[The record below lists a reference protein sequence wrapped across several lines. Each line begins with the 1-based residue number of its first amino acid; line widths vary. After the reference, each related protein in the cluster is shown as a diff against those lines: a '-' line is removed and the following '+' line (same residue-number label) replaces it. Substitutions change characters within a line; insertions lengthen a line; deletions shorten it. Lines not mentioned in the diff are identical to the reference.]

1 MNRNDLRKI
10 DINLL
15 IVFETLMFDPSL
27 TRAAQKLYLGQPAI
41 SAALRR
47 LREYFDDPLFVR
59 TGRLMEPTARANELL
74 AKISPV
80 LDSLSSAIGE
90 GTPFT
95 PSLTDKTFRI
105 GLSDDVEYALLPKV
119 LRQIRAEAPRMKL
132 VIRRANVW
140 QITSLLSSGEIS
152 MGISFTQDLPAN
164 AKRRKIRRMHPT
176 VICADNSKS
185 DMSLDEFCSR
195 PHVLV
200 SYSGDMHGFVDES
213 LLQLDR
219 VRTVVLAI
227 PQFNSLPSL
236 LLDTELISIVPD
248 YVAEAMSART
258 GLKAMALPFD
268 HPGMDLSMAWHGTH
282 DNDPAEQWLRSRF
295 FQLLREE
302 EPA

>member
-15 IVFETLMFDPSL
+15 IVFETLMLDRSL

-47 LREYFDDPLFVR
+47 LREFFDDPLFVR
-59 TGRLMEPTARANELL
+59 SGRLMEPTARANELL
-74 AKISPV
+74 IKISPV

-95 PSLTDKTFRI
+95 PESADKTFRI

-119 LRQIRAEAPRMKL
+119 LRQIRREAPLMKL

-140 QITSLLSSGEIS
+140 QITSMLSSGEIS
-152 MGISFTQDLPAN
+152 MGISYTEALPAN
-164 AKRRKIRRMHPT
+164 AKRRKIRHMRPT
-176 VICADNSKS
+176 VICADNGS
-185 DMSLDEFCSR
+185 DQLSLDEFCER

-219 VRTVVLAI
+219 SRTVVLAI

-236 LLDTELISIVPD
+236 LVDTDLLSIVPD
-248 YVAEAMSART
+248 YVAKAMACGA
-258 GLKAMALPFD
+258 GLKALPLPFD
-268 HPGMDLSMAWHGTH
+268 HPGMDLSMAWHGMH

-295 FQLLREE
+295 FQLLKEE
-302 EPA
+302 DA